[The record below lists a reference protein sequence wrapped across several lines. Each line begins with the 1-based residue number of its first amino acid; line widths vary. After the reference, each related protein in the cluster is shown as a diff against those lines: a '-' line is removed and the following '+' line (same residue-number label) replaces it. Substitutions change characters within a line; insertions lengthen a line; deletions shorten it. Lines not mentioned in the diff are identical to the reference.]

1 METISSS
8 TTSIPSVYNRQ
19 QQLGVVCSNESNI
32 SSTSTNLATP
42 NKNSN
47 NEEDAGTR
55 SSSAS
60 DLDLRE
66 IVNNNNIPSS
76 Q

>member
-8 TTSIPSVYNRQ
+8 STSIPSVYNRQ
-19 QQLGVVCSNESNI
+19 QQLSVVCSNESN
-32 SSTSTNLATP
+32 TSATMNLATP